1 MRVLYGKSV
10 ADHIYKELI
19 ERIAI
24 LKRKNITPVLV
35 VIIVGNR
42 TDSLTYISMK
52 NKKCVELGIDSII
65 KRLEVTI
72 TTSELIEII
81 EEYNNDKSIHGI
93 LVQMPLPDTIDKN
106 QILDA
111 VRIDK
116 DVDGFH
122 CNNMGLLTVNR
133 NPLFS
138 PCTPV
143 GCIELLDYYSIP
155 IEGQNIV
162 IIGRSTIVGLPLL
175 LMLIHRNATVAI
187 CHSKTREIEKITRMA
202 DIVITACG
210 KPLMVKKEWLKKDSV
225 VIDVGINSIPDS
237 SKKRGYR
244 LVGDTDFANVENH
257 VSAITPVPGGIGPL
271 TIAILMKHTIIAAEN
286 SM

>member
-1 MRVLYGKSV
+1 MRVLYGKPV

-19 ERIAI
+19 SKISI
-24 LKRKNITPVLV
+24 LKEKNILPTLV

-52 NKKCVELGIDSII
+52 NKKCAELGIDSII
-65 KRLEVTI
+65 KKLEVTI
-72 TTSELIEII
+72 TTRELIKII
-81 EEYNNDKSIHGI
+81 EGYNNDTSIHGI

-106 QILDA
+106 KVLDS
-111 VRIDK
+111 IKLEK

-122 CNNMGLLTVNR
+122 HSNMGLLTINR
-133 NPLFS
+133 NSMFS
-138 PCTPV
+138 PCTPC

-155 IEGQNIV
+155 IEGQHIV

-175 LMLIHRNATVAI
+175 LMLIHRNATVTI
-187 CHSKTREIEKITRMA
+187 CHSKTQEIDKITQMA

-210 KPLMVKKEWLKKDSV
+210 KPLMVKKEWLKKNAV
-225 VIDVGINSIPDS
+225 VIDVGINSIPDCT
-237 SKKRGYR
+237 KKRGYR
-244 LVGDTDFANVENH
+244 LVGDTDFTDVKDH

-271 TIAILMKHTIIAAEN
+271 TIAMLMKHTIKAAEF
-286 SM
+286 SI